1 MDFPIRASLTITNGA
16 EQFRALRRIK
26 PLAVCYRC
34 GAKFM
39 SQPWSEYN

>member
-1 MDFPIRASLTITNGA
+1 MDFPSRASLTIANY
-16 EQFRALRRIK
+16 RRGK

-39 SQPWSEYN
+39 SQSWSEYN